1 MASTDHNLINVRER
15 PLSTDI
21 NDIQALT
28 GRSLVEVLQF
38 LLYNE
43 RINLS
48 NPLETG
54 GPEGYV
60 LGGLT
65 VSGSGANASI
75 SPGVL
80 LQNNAALLPAPG
92 PLDSNIRLATQRSV
106 VLEPAPTPGS
116 DTYYLLEAR
125 MAEVVV
131 TSPSRDVLDP
141 VTGNFVATTVPK
153 LHERR
158 LEFRWRA
165 GTADAAPAT
174 VVGWIPLAVIFR
186 PAAGG
191 NVLTSHVQDAR
202 PIFDF
207 AAKVTAAELSPT
219 TRSVEFT
226 RSYLATQSRIPGD
239 NSLLIS
245 LDMVVRDSQGRVA
258 LAKSNG
264 FVDVSI
270 FDRQTGI
277 TFPGT
282 NNTVRYLY
290 LAHAPHPVS
299 HRYAGVAHRG
309 YLVVSNVAPSLDN
322 VNSAAIPVVG
332 VAGGSIGQGSAVCI
346 GVLRSNGTGWYPMS
360 QVGRRVSVYRLPTT
374 PAGALPSF
382 TFSGAVPAN
391 AKIID
396 CRLNATLS
404 GGGAGAIFVTEP
416 GASSSTSNAFELVA
430 VNGTTTQ
437 EVSTRVTVPAT
448 QQGGDICTVHVAIA
462 TATAMTLEV
471 MGWEF

>member
-1 MASTDHNLINVRER
+1 MASTDHNLITVREK

-28 GRSLVEVLQF
+28 GRSLVEVLQYI
-38 LLYNE
+38 LYNE
-43 RINLS
+43 RISLT
-48 NPLETG
+48 NPLETS

-92 PLDSNIRLATQRSV
+92 PLDSNSRLAIQRSV
-106 VLEPAPTPGS
+106 VLEPAPTPGA

-125 MAEVVV
+125 MTEVVV
-131 TSPSRDVLDP
+131 TSPTRDVLDP
-141 VTGNFVATTVPK
+141 VSGNFVATVVPK

-158 LEFRWRA
+158 LEFQWRA
-165 GTADAAPAT
+165 GTVNAAPAT
-174 VVGWIPLAVIFR
+174 MVGWIPLAVIFR

-202 PIFDF
+202 PLFDF
-207 AAKVTAAELSPT
+207 ASKVAIGELSPV

-239 NSLLIS
+239 NSLLIRF
-245 LDMVVRDSQGRVA
+245 DMVVRDSSGRVVV
-258 LAKSNG
+258 AKSDG
-264 FVDVSI
+264 FVDVSL

-277 TFPGT
+277 TFPGAA
-282 NNTVRYLY
+282 NAVKYLY
-290 LAHAPHPVS
+290 LAHGPHPVS
-299 HRYAGVAHRG
+299 NRYTGVAHRG
-309 YLVVSNVAPSLDN
+309 FLVVSDVAPSLDN
-322 VNSAAIPVVG
+322 VNSAAIAVVG

-360 QVGRRVSVYRLPTT
+360 QVGRRVAVYRLATT
-374 PAGALPSF
+374 P
-382 TFSGAVPAN
+382 SGAIPSLTFAGDVPAN

-404 GGGAGAIFVTEP
+404 GGGAGSLAVTEP
-416 GASSSTSNAFELVA
+416 GATSSFANAFELVP
-430 VNGTTTQ
+430 VNGTTTP

-448 QQGGDICTVHVAIA
+448 QQGGDICTVHVQLA
-462 TATAMTLEV
+462 TATALTLEV